1 VHKAGLS
8 HDVNQNGEYYST
20 IWNGRDDNNRA
31 LASGT
36 YIVRVMAG
44 RKVATTKITIIK

>member
-36 YIVRVMAG
+36 YIVRVMAD
-44 RKVATTKITIIK
+44 RMVNSSKITIIK